1 MLLVLD
7 GLGERYHMLP
17 HQVIAQASTFD
28 LYVMNTAR
36 SWARHQQELAQAGV
50 TRPIPHKSQEELA
63 AIWAATKGQNKSK

>member
-36 SWARHQQELAQAGV
+36 AWARHQQELAQAGV
-50 TRPIPHKSQEELA
+50 TQPIPHRSQEELA
-63 AIWAATKGQNKSK
+63 AIWAATKGQDKSK